1 MYTYT
6 KLYQQNAV
14 NFTQHT
20 AKYHQGMNYK
30 HKVYYMTYPDLTKN
44 SLVLLDSTVFRK
56 SKSLMIRSFFFQHL
70 APSVLMGHDSSIAT
84 VTNLFPTLVHDIVQ
98 SVKKN
103 DVVKARKLQEKLNNL
118 VDAITCNGIIL
129 FYLLI
134 ILSLTL

>member
-1 MYTYT
+1 
-6 KLYQQNAV
+6 
-14 NFTQHT
+14 
-20 AKYHQGMNYK
+20 
-30 HKVYYMTYPDLTKN
+30 
-44 SLVLLDSTVFRK
+44 
-56 SKSLMIRSFFFQHL
+56 
-70 APSVLMGHDSSIAT
+70 MGHDSSIAT

-118 VDAITCNGIIL
+118 VDAITCNGIKL